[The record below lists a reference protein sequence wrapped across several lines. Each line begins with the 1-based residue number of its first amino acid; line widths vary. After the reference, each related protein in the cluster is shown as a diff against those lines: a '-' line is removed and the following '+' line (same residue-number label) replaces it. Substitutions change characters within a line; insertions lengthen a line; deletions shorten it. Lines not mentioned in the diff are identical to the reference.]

1 MYLCAHRYWWALL
14 LSGREKRR
22 VRGQGASLF
31 SVPVILFCSFLFEM
45 LLSLKSYSTNRPAAY
60 PGESR
65 GPDSSFWG
73 ILCEWTRQEEA
84 GPKDVDL
91 GVYVETVVA

>member
-1 MYLCAHRYWWALL
+1 
-14 LSGREKRR
+14 
-22 VRGQGASLF
+22 
-31 SVPVILFCSFLFEM
+31 M

-91 GVYVETVVA
+91 GVYVEIVVA